1 MLWSKL
7 RGICIQ
13 LHVLIGCSRKRSLS
27 WLWATLP
34 LPNSMGSPR
43 DWGGICNRLLVILH
57 GWGQLGGG
65 WFLWLTSY
73 RPVHSNES
81 FGWFD
86 SETILQILP
95 AHVSICIDLSLPS
108 NIHSHVRPIGLNAG
122 VDAVLRNIFDN
133 SSMFNRN
140 RVIFTSFNPDICAA
154 LNWKQP
160 NCKASIQMKRH
171 SWHSIDP
178 VFLSS
183 RCSKNNLH
191 LPTCSYQMVDENHD
205 DRLRSVSAA
214 VEFTKDNNLLGVFV
228 DAELLVR
235 STPSEKAIAHTQT
248 FAFDYS
254 TASGAFAYWC
264 HAEFWADSRRPWV
277 FCNHWFSHGWRPRP
291 YWRFYFGRSTRFF
304 LESFNYSRMSLS
316 LKARF
321 YLPVGH

>member
-1 MLWSKL
+1 MLHLARNRGFFVHRDQGQVGLAPPTLPPCRAQFRPATRHSQSLRFKTSISMLWFKL

-13 LHVLIGCSRKRSLS
+13 LPVLIGCYRKRSLS

-43 DWGGICNRLLVILH
+43 DWREICNRLLMILH
-57 GWGQLGGG
+57 GWGQLEGG

-81 FGWFD
+81 FDWFD

-95 AHVSICIDLSLPS
+95 AHISICIDLSLPS

-160 NCKASIQMKRH
+160 NCKASI
-171 SWHSIDP
+171 
-178 VFLSS
+178 
-183 RCSKNNLH
+183 
-191 LPTCSYQMVDENHD
+191 
-205 DRLRSVSAA
+205 
-214 VEFTKDNNLLGVFV
+214 
-228 DAELLVR
+228 
-235 STPSEKAIAHTQT
+235 
-248 FAFDYS
+248 
-254 TASGAFAYWC
+254 
-264 HAEFWADSRRPWV
+264 
-277 FCNHWFSHGWRPRP
+277 
-291 YWRFYFGRSTRFF
+291 
-304 LESFNYSRMSLS
+304 
-316 LKARF
+316 
-321 YLPVGH
+321 